1 MRMDDFLKCDLSI
14 ILICSTPSTILGFLF
29 LGFFVFFFFSGWGGK
44 EDDRGRIKT
53 RERKNDISFV

>member
-29 LGFFVFFFFSGWGGK
+29 LGFFGFFFFSRMGWEGG
-44 EDDRGRIKT
+44 
-53 RERKNDISFV
+53 